1 MRNIRK
7 GEQNSG
13 KLRYHKRFIY
23 IKWPI
28 ENYTL
33 TFSIFSF
40 FQQKYEFYQIFY
52 NNIICFKS
60 GFQGTFKVLLSHMIL

>member
-28 ENYTL
+28 ENDTL
-33 TFSIFSF
+33 TFTIFSF

-60 GFQGTFKVLLSHMIL
+60 DFQGTLKVLLSHIIL